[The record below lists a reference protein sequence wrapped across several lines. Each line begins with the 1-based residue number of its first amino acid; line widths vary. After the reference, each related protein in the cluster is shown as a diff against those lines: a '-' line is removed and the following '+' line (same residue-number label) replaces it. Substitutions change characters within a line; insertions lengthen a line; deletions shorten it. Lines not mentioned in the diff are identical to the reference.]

1 LGGLANPSSTA
12 QELSKPVPVAV
23 KKAVEKTEISRKPVV
38 KAASSFANL
47 ASLVGGN
54 IPNLNR
60 DRSTVNQARSV
71 STKLGDMAK
80 NPAAHREVKQ
90 PATKEKDAVQSKES
104 TPAAKSNADSRE
116 AFQRALLS
124 SQIANGKATVATDD
138 KMTAPTTKDSA
149 APAPKGF
156 SSLSGIIQGRDKRSI
171 TPTVNKDR
179 SKSSLFPEPSEY
191 VRCVVNVTLYV
202 VLCDITVISFYVC
215 QVDQHYLGYSKNEV
229 KLHL

>member
-104 TPAAKSNADSRE
+104 TPAAKSNADSQE

-124 SQIANGKATVATDD
+124 SQIANGKATAATVATDD
-138 KMTAPTTKDSA
+138 KMTAPSTKDSA

-179 SKSSLFPEPSEY
+179 SKSSLFPEPSE
-191 VRCVVNVTLYV
+191 
-202 VLCDITVISFYVC
+202 
-215 QVDQHYLGYSKNEV
+215 
-229 KLHL
+229 